1 MIRFITQ
8 GKKKGN
14 KKAITRVWETKI
26 SNSNW
31 KCEFLKD
38 HLTNWKIL
46 DKCQLQREYKG
57 KFRSFLRKKRLKVKK
72 KIMRKKDIWRDTHMT
87 RNWGKLQIENL
98 KQRKERPLWRNSFQN
113 ISHEKVGF
121 YVKKKKGLKEKKVQP
136 VSLQIKLL
144 S

>member
-46 DKCQLQREYKG
+46 DKCQLQREYKE
-57 KFRSFLRKKRLKVKK
+57 KIWSFLRKKRLKVKK

-87 RNWGKLQIENL
+87 RNWGKLKIENL

-113 ISHEKVGF
+113 LSHEKVGF